1 MSLYTLNENIIDNI
15 SNSVTETLPWTKKES
30 THEKPETVLDK
41 TMRNTLRN
49 GVYTPGEKPGEEEFR
64 KKGNTILNTVK
75 ESMNMSYL
83 DNLYRPVTEST
94 TEDDGQKQEAI
105 QEASKENKKDNDKPA
120 WYNPIHL
127 AGRAA
132 GYIVKRADQGF
143 EKGYGGSRRG
153 GYGAMGY
160 TAQQEAAE
168 KTGISQGVGLGVP
181 HATGN
186 KLWQIP
192 INQYQ
197 DSDASFVGD
206 GEDPKTSQVNI
217 PATLAART
225 AGGSPYGLTLNN
237 GINKRTGDGYFKL
250 KPLKD
255 DLGQNG

>member
-49 GVYTPGEKPGEEEFR
+49 GVYTPGEKPGQEEFR

-83 DNLYRPVTEST
+83 DNLYRPVLDEEQTF
-94 TEDDGQKQEAI
+94 
-105 QEASKENKKDNDKPA
+105 QEASKEDKKDDDKPA
-120 WYNPIHL
+120 WYNPFHL
-127 AGRAA
+127 LGRGV
-132 GYIVKRADQGF
+132 GYITKRADQGF
-143 EKGYGGSRRG
+143 EKEYGGSRKG
-153 GYGAMGY
+153 GYGAAGY
-160 TAQQEAAE
+160 SAQREATE
-168 KTGISQGVGLGVP
+168 QTGISQGVGLGVP